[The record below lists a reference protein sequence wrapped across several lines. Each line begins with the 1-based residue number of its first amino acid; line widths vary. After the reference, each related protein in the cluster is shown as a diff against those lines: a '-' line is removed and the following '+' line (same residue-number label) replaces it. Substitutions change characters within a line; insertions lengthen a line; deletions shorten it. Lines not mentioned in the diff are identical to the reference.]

1 MRLVSARYVR
11 VILNPGG
18 VAAMPGLARAVVPA
32 LCVCLRYGR
41 RQPSGVPS
49 KVLSPPEEV
58 VAAAA
63 THHSTRAR
71 CALNIS

>member
-1 MRLVSARYVR
+1 
-11 VILNPGG
+11 
-18 VAAMPGLARAVVPA
+18 MPGLARAVVPA
-32 LCVCLRYGR
+32 LCVCLRYGL

-63 THHSTRAR
+63 THHSTRVR